1 MNAEVWENK
10 TPSYCL
16 SMYIPEVRRVI
27 PVCKPWINCWWVIF
41 LPFSLWVHVSYDFS
55 RSSKQSLLAVSFNNT
70 SLHWLS
76 GLPCS
81 ILLVPDFC
89 SLGFHFLIG
98 ACTEPLA
105 QGLILG
111 IRAEALHLT
120 HAFLTTLP
128 LYLSLEC
135 TNLFLSQVT
144 CTCCPICSQIFAGR
158 ALSLSFWLLRVLP
171 PHKSFPSLLNLSEY
185 PTTLHYTFWFNYFH
199 KIYHSMKN
207 SNCCIWLLFPLL
219 LVFSQWMIISV
230 RMEHFP
236 SMLRAVWLYLVQ
248 YLTP

>member
-1 MNAEVWENK
+1 M
-10 TPSYCL
+10 TL
-16 SMYIPEVRRVI
+16 SCWHLINFTKSSKCHFLKKMTSMPFLILSVSCSNCHCGHQLSVGPDGIHTGATWQQLPLYP
-27 PVCKPWINCWWVIF
+27 PVCLTPPASTLLYECWSVRKQDSLL
-41 LPFSLWVHVSYDFS
+41 LPKHVHPRSEESNTSVQTLDQLLVGHFSPFLWVHVSYDFS

-98 ACTEPLA
+98 TCTEPLA

-135 TNLFLSQVT
+135 TNLFLS
-144 CTCCPICSQIFAGR
+144 
-158 ALSLSFWLLRVLP
+158 
-171 PHKSFPSLLNLSEY
+171 
-185 PTTLHYTFWFNYFH
+185 
-199 KIYHSMKN
+199 
-207 SNCCIWLLFPLL
+207 
-219 LVFSQWMIISV
+219 
-230 RMEHFP
+230 
-236 SMLRAVWLYLVQ
+236 
-248 YLTP
+248 

>member
-1 MNAEVWENK
+1 MTLSCWHLINFTKSSKCHFLKKMTSMPFLILSVSCSNCHCGHQLSVGPDGIHTGATWQQLPLYPQCASHLLPQHFFMNAEVWENK

-55 RSSKQSLLAVSFNNT
+55 GLSKQSLLAVSFNNT

-135 TNLFLSQVT
+135 TNLFLS
-144 CTCCPICSQIFAGR
+144 
-158 ALSLSFWLLRVLP
+158 
-171 PHKSFPSLLNLSEY
+171 
-185 PTTLHYTFWFNYFH
+185 
-199 KIYHSMKN
+199 
-207 SNCCIWLLFPLL
+207 
-219 LVFSQWMIISV
+219 
-230 RMEHFP
+230 
-236 SMLRAVWLYLVQ
+236 
-248 YLTP
+248 